1 MKLLATAIL
10 ALFAVLPLSSCN
22 IVGPA
27 YLLVHGP
34 EKTPAVHKLEK
45 ERSTIIFVDDRANV
59 LSRRALR
66 TQIAKSAEQS
76 LLKEKVLTNVV
87 DATAAMQVALRE
99 SAGSPM
105 DISTLGKSVQ
115 ADVVVY
121 VIMDSFVLSTD
132 GQTFSPQAT
141 AHVKVIDSTSH
152 RRLFPA
158 EKKEG
163 HPVTVTIKMA
173 SGTVPRTQT
182 DQINALNSLADATG
196 QQIARLFYDAE
207 TRESISQGK

>member
-1 MKLLATAIL
+1 MTPRTLTVAAAALLA
-10 ALFAVLPLSSCN
+10 LPLASCN
-22 IVGPA
+22 IIGPA

-45 ERSTIIFVDDRANV
+45 ERSTVIFVDDRANV

-66 TQIAKSAEQS
+66 TQIAKSAES
-76 LLKEKVLTNVV
+76 ALLKEGVLTNVV

-99 SAGSPM
+99 SAGEPM
-105 DISTLGKSVQ
+105 AISTLGQSVQ
-115 ADVVVY
+115 ADVVIY
-121 VIMDSFVLSTD
+121 VIMDSFLLSND
-132 GQTFSPQAT
+132 GQTFTPQAT
-141 AHVKVIDSTSH
+141 AHVKVIDSTSQK
-152 RRLFPA
+152 RLFP

-182 DQINALNSLADATG
+182 DQINALNALADATG